1 MSKFIRVIAMVLGLV
16 VGSAAFAGLGPN
28 GLGPNGLG
36 PNGLG
41 PNGLGPNGLG
51 PNGLGPNGLGPNGL
65 GPNGLG
71 PNGLGP
77 NGLGPNGLDVNG
89 LGPNGL
95 GPNGLGPNG
104 LILTIEPNGM
114 QGSSTFQTWFEGDT
128 ATASQFMKYFTRCSY
143 DGNTAI
149 AYLDSTGKTWAWTGQ
164 YGFAMTSAKQVTS
177 DSAGVATGSRPH
189 DRRRGQVGLVLHPRA
204 RQRPGDAPVHLAPR

>member
-1 MSKFIRVIAMVLGLV
+1 MSKFIRVIATVLGLV
-16 VGSAAFAGLGPN
+16 VGSVAFAGLGPN

-104 LILTIEPNGM
+104 LLILTIEPSGHAG
-114 QGSSTFQTWFEGDT
+114 QARPSRPGSRPIP
-128 ATASQFMKYFTRCSY
+128 ATASQFMRYFTRCAY
-143 DGNTAI
+143 DGTTGI
-149 AYLDSTGKTWAWTGQ
+149 AYLDSTGRPGPGRGSTASPWRSAEARSPPTLGRTVGH
-164 YGFAMTSAKQVTS
+164 GFAPA
-177 DSAGVATGSRPH
+177 
-189 DRRRGQVGLVLHPRA
+189 
-204 RQRPGDAPVHLAPR
+204 